1 MSDISESG
9 VRMNVYLA
17 SSYIVG
23 VCCGGDLAKKSIEG
37 VNKMC
42 GSRYIVRVALIT
54 WAFVELLKDSCEE
67 LGFGPKD
74 PIRMGAMTGPKH
86 QFTRL

>member
-1 MSDISESG
+1 
-9 VRMNVYLA
+9 MNVYLV
-17 SSYIVG
+17 SSNIVG
-23 VCCGGDLAKKSIEG
+23 SFGGDLAKKSIEG

-67 LGFGPKD
+67 LGFEPKD